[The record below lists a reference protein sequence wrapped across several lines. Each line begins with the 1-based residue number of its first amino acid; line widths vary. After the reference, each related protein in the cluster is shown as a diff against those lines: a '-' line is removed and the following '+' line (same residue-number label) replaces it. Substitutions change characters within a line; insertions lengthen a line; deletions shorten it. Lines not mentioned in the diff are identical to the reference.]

1 VCFGLRAIVEHNCYN
16 CLTARMN
23 TAVGDPVN
31 IAVWSMVESA

>member
-1 VCFGLRAIVEHNCYN
+1 VEHNCYN

-31 IAVWSMVESA
+31 VAVRSMPDSA